1 MFSVTKSFIF
11 VISAASLCLAG
22 PQEAAGAGQE
32 PATPAT
38 AAHQPVPRETNSGN
52 LLTNIYKLASGLGL
66 TRCVPYAIPLISTLP
81 TLPKGL
87 VNNDLVTQALSQTTL
102 PLSDVCDFSITGTVG
117 DIYTNFLPDWYSW
130 HNAHTSTISEILK
143 KCPSATALV
152 QTVEV
157 YQNCAQVS
165 SVKATATGSGDAES
179 GGGDSSSDGEAPTE
193 TGAGIESEIGT
204 STGTG
209 SAETGAPE
217 ATSSPSDAPE
227 APASQ
232 ATTQKDTGFKAVAAA
247 AAGFL
252 GLVAAL

>member
-1 MFSVTKSFIF
+1 MFKFTKSLI
-11 VISAASLCLAG
+11 VVVSAVSVCLAG
-22 PQEAAGAGQE
+22 AQEGAGTGQE

-38 AAHQPVPRETNSGN
+38 AAHQPVPRETSSGN

-152 QTVEV
+152 QTVEA
-157 YQNCAQVS
+157 YQGCAQVS
-165 SVKATATGSGDAES
+165 SVKATATDSGDVRSS
-179 GGGDSSSDGEAPTE
+179 GGAASGDGEAATE
-193 TGAGIESEIGT
+193 TGV
-204 STGTG
+204 GTG
-209 SAETGAPE
+209 SETGIATGAGSSETETPE
-217 ATSSPSDAPE
+217 ATSTPSDAPE
-227 APASQ
+227 TPSE
-232 ATTQKDTGFKAVAAA
+232 ATTPKDTGFKAVAAA
-247 AAGFL
+247 AVGFL